1 MSVVPRARRN
11 EIEVK
16 ANKYMTSKDNVRN
29 EIIMYLKTGNPLIAK
44 LKEIPLDESLVELEL
59 MDSFGVVDIVTFLEN
74 KYLITIEDSE
84 ITKEKFG
91 SINKMSALIVEKLQT

>member
-1 MSVVPRARRN
+1 MSVVLRARRN

-29 EIIMYLKTGNPLIAK
+29 EIIKYLKTGNPLIAK

>member
-1 MSVVPRARRN
+1 MSVVLRARRN
-11 EIEVK
+11 ENEVK

-29 EIIMYLKTGNPLIAK
+29 EIIKYLKTGNPLIAK

>member
-1 MSVVPRARRN
+1 
-11 EIEVK
+11 
-16 ANKYMTSKDNVRN
+16 MTSKDNVRN
-29 EIIMYLKTGNPLIAK
+29 EIIQYLKTGNPLIAK

-74 KYLITIEDSE
+74 KYSITIEDSE

-91 SINKMSALIVEKLQT
+91 SINKMSALIVEKLPT

>member
-1 MSVVPRARRN
+1 
-11 EIEVK
+11 
-16 ANKYMTSKDNVRN
+16 MTSKDNVRN
-29 EIIMYLKTGNPLIAK
+29 EIIKYLKTGNPLIAK

>member
-1 MSVVPRARRN
+1 
-11 EIEVK
+11 
-16 ANKYMTSKDNVRN
+16 MTSKDNVRN
-29 EIIMYLKTGNPLIAK
+29 EIIQYLKTGNPLIAK

-74 KYLITIEDSE
+74 KYSITIEDSE

-91 SINKMSALIVEKLQT
+91 SINKMSALIVEKLLT